1 MSAPIFCLKVQ
12 ATKIILS
19 QVHLAEVKHITK
31 IATQCAD
38 TISLGAA
45 ICVSSY
51 YVKVKNDAA
60 TDYTDVCGADSCPQL
75 YTGNVDASD
84 VDAVVTNEF
93 DSPVGARF
101 VRLNPQSWIV
111 HIGLRWEVY
120 GCDSLV

>member
-1 MSAPIFCLKVQ
+1 M
-12 ATKIILS
+12 S
-19 QVHLAEVKHITK
+19 QVDLAELKHITK

-38 TISLGAA
+38 TIGLGAV